1 MREREAFVIRTETEH
16 HDDGA
21 RVLLTVDLP
30 DGVHIEPHE
39 PAEPHLIPTVLE
51 VDDAD
56 EVTVDY
62 PEPVVK
68 DLGWHDATL
77 AVLEGTVR
85 FTISGR
91 VPADADRMSGTLR
104 YSRASVARVCDRGP
118 SPGVPRCAAPAHTP
132 CSMPSPRDLARR
144 RRASERRTVVSP
156 AVRTRLLPPA

>member
-1 MREREAFVIRTETEH
+1 MREREVFVIRTETEH
-16 HDDGA
+16 HDDRA

-104 YSRASVARVCDRGP
+104 YQPCVGGACLRPRSISWSAPLRGTCSYSVLNAL
-118 SPGVPRCAAPAHTP
+118 AA
-132 CSMPSPRDLARR
+132 
-144 RRASERRTVVSP
+144 
-156 AVRTRLLPPA
+156 